1 MISLDG
7 RVAMVTGAS
16 QGIGRACAVA
26 LAKAGAQ
33 VALAARNA
41 SKLAEVAAEIEAA
54 GGKAMAFEMDLA
66 SEDSIKTVTKA
77 VVAQYGKLEILVNNG
92 GITRDNLM
100 LRMKLADWNA
110 VLQTNLTGA
119 FLLTQAAS
127 SSMLKARW
135 GRIINIS
142 SVVGETGQ
150 AGQANYAASKAGL
163 IGLTMSLARELA
175 SRNITVNAVAPG
187 YIATP
192 MTDVLN
198 DQQRSAMLTQIP
210 LDRAGTPE
218 DVASAV
224 VFLASDQASY
234 ITGHV
239 LDVNGGSLTSNDTT
253 GAGILIGGNFG
264 TAILTDNV
272 AIADCYRMSQP
283 INGAPSTYN
292 AHLADFCRAGDTL
305 PFDFRQGSK
314 FTIANNTIVSY
325 SPTIFDISCWDA
337 PGQGG
342 NNGGCG
348 SAVLNFYDNIVI
360 GYDNPAT
367 YPLGSQ
373 QGGPGLWY
381 FQEAAP
387 GGSTSGQVIG
397 TINRSNNI
405 YYGIGHNFAC
415 PTGYSNEKCVTPD
428 FINQPTANGTSFTQT
443 ELDNYNFNLSSGS
456 PADGT
461 GVTYTG
467 VPALDYN
474 GVKRPSSPS
483 IGAVEP

>member
-7 RVAMVTGAS
+7 RVALITGAS

-33 VALAARNA
+33 VALAARNTA
-41 SKLAEVAAEIEAA
+41 KLAEVAAEIEAA
-54 GGKAMAFEMDLA
+54 GGKAMPFEMDLA
-66 SEDSIKTVTKA
+66 SEDSIKAVTKA
-77 VVAQYGKLEILVNNG
+77 VVAHYGKIEILVNNG

-119 FLLTQAAS
+119 FLLTQAAA
-127 SSMLKARW
+127 SSMLKTRW

-198 DQQRSAMLTQIP
+198 DQQRTAMLTQIP

-224 VFLASDQASY
+224 VFLASDQAGY

-239 LDVNGGSLTSNDTT
+239 LDVNGGMHM
-253 GAGILIGGNFG
+253 G
-264 TAILTDNV
+264 
-272 AIADCYRMSQP
+272 
-283 INGAPSTYN
+283 
-292 AHLADFCRAGDTL
+292 
-305 PFDFRQGSK
+305 
-314 FTIANNTIVSY
+314 
-325 SPTIFDISCWDA
+325 
-337 PGQGG
+337 
-342 NNGGCG
+342 
-348 SAVLNFYDNIVI
+348 
-360 GYDNPAT
+360 
-367 YPLGSQ
+367 
-373 QGGPGLWY
+373 
-381 FQEAAP
+381 
-387 GGSTSGQVIG
+387 
-397 TINRSNNI
+397 
-405 YYGIGHNFAC
+405 
-415 PTGYSNEKCVTPD
+415 
-428 FINQPTANGTSFTQT
+428 
-443 ELDNYNFNLSSGS
+443 
-456 PADGT
+456 
-461 GVTYTG
+461 
-467 VPALDYN
+467 
-474 GVKRPSSPS
+474 
-483 IGAVEP
+483 